1 MKHLETDSLS
11 NQNISSA
18 LAIGSYT
25 SDGDRAI
32 YVDVCVDA
40 VAGDGDYIMHVTKQ
54 IGGAGSAYVILPKT
68 TMTAASGETA
78 ISGQS
83 GMIIVRNTDVLKVYL
98 KGLAGDTATPDT
110 TVRWVDASK
119 DIVLGA
125 TQTGVTIPTV
135 TAITNGVTLSDD
147 AITSAKFD
155 ESTAFPVK
163 SADTGATQIARTGAD
178 SDTLET
184 LSDQM
189 DGIATWSAAAINAS
203 YSAGAISQIRGN
215 TWGFDA
221 DNLTLDDT
229 LIQLVIKNNAND
241 QDDDA
246 ILMIDNVT
254 GLLRVNGAAGTA
266 GDASLAYAGTTLTI
280 EVVASVTALLPVG
293 VYHYGIQSIDGSGVV
308 AETYG
313 GTFTITA
320 DMVRATA

>member
-1 MKHLETDSLS
+1 MATINKIDSTFS
-11 NQNISSA
+11 AKDISSA
-18 LAIGSYT
+18 VSVYEYT
-25 SDGDRAI
+25 ANGTYKVRFQVQLTSLD
-32 YVDVCVDA
+32 
-40 VAGDGDYIMHVTKQ
+40 GDGDYSIWLTLNDGDAV
-54 IGGAGSAYVILPKT
+54 ADNVIHPKT
-68 TMTAASGETA
+68 TVTLSDATQSIWLVSGEVDVM
-78 ISGQS
+78 SG
-83 GMIIVRNTDVLKVYL
+83 DVINVFAL
-98 KGLAGDTATPDT
+98 GLAGDTSVAGI
-110 TVRWVDASK
+110 VRVFSD
-119 DIVLGA
+119 DM
-125 TQTGVTIPTV
+125 TGVTL
-135 TAITNGVTLSDD
+135 ADD
-147 AITSAKFD
+147 AITASKFD

-163 SADTGATQIARTGAD
+163 SADTGTTQLARTGAD

-266 GDASLAYAGTTLTI
+266 GDASLAYAGTTLTV
-280 EVVASVTALLPVG
+280 EVAASVTALLPAG

-308 AETYG
+308 SEVYG
-313 GTFTITA
+313 GIFTVTA
-320 DMVRATA
+320 DIVRATD

>member
-1 MKHLETDSLS
+1 MATINKIDTTFSAKDIHTAASVYEYTANGTYKVRFQVQLTSLAGGGDYS
-11 NQNISSA
+11 FWLTLN
-18 LAIGSYT
+18 
-25 SDGDRAI
+25 DG
-32 YVDVCVDA
+32 DA
-40 VAGDGDYIMHVTKQ
+40 VADVI
-54 IGGAGSAYVILPKT
+54 IGPKT
-68 TMTAASGETA
+68 TETYTAGSQSRWYVSGEVDVMTGDVINVFA
-78 ISGQS
+78 LGQ
-83 GMIIVRNTDVLKVYL
+83 
-98 KGLAGDTATPDT
+98 AGDTSVAGIIRVFSD
-110 TVRWVDASK
+110 DM
-119 DIVLGA
+119 
-125 TQTGVTIPTV
+125 TGVTL
-135 TAITNGVTLSDD
+135 ADD
-147 AITSAKFD
+147 AITSAKYD

-266 GDASLAYAGTTLTI
+266 GDASLAYAGTTLTV
-280 EVVASVTALLPVG
+280 EVAASVTAQLPAG
-293 VYHYGIQSIDGSGVV
+293 TYRYGIQSIDGSGVV
-308 AETYG
+308 SEVYG
-313 GTFTITA
+313 GIFTVTA
-320 DMVRATA
+320 DIVRATD